1 MLPKLDSW
9 KGNVTDVVVDET
21 NLKVMLRVSMRM
33 QVKGAGADE
42 AVENDMLWTLHMEK
56 EGNGMRIKKSVEFL
70 DFVAAGKLREI
81 MMRTS

>member
-9 KGNVTDVVVDET
+9 KGNVTDLVVDET
-21 NLKVMLRVSMRM
+21 NLKVMFRISMRM

-42 AVENDMLWTLHMEK
+42 AVENDMLWALDMEK
-56 EGNGMRIKKSVEFL
+56 EGNDVRIKKSVEFL

-81 MMRTS
+81 MMRNA